1 MNEFWLWFWRPL
13 AEFLGAI
20 ITVVVVAAVLFAVMV
35 SAMFFYMVWLWLKEV
50 WKLMTRREKP

>member
-20 ITVVVVAAVLFAVMV
+20 TTVVVVAAVIFAVMV

-50 WKLMTRREKP
+50 WKLMTRREMP

>member
-50 WKLMTRREKP
+50 WKLMTRREMP